1 MPYAILYEQAVQ
13 LNSRASRIAASFL
26 VHEAAVP
33 ANVRLAL
40 LITLSRTGDEDAET
54 ILHAAKDP
62 DATAAQLFVM
72 TCVMVSRHH
81 EIALDASE
89 KLAAIRA
96 IARAE
101 TEFPTLRR
109 VTGERWG

>member
-1 MPYAILYEQAVQ
+1 MPYAVLYEQAVQ
-13 LNSRASRIAASFL
+13 LNSRASRIAASL
-26 VHEAAVP
+26 LIHETGVP

-40 LITLSRTGDEDAET
+40 LITLSRAGDEDAEIT
-54 ILHAAKDP
+54 LHAAKDR

-72 TCVMVSRHH
+72 TCLLVSRHH

-96 IARAE
+96 IASSE
-101 TEFPTLRR
+101 TDVPTLRR
-109 VTGERWG
+109 ATGERWG